1 MTASGSAMNFTIS
14 VENSAISFPCDR
26 GETVLNAAQRA
37 GYELPYSCR
46 KGVCGTCKSKLVS
59 GEMRAYSGDTLTE
72 QERAAGQ
79 VLLCQARPRSDLT
92 IAPREI
98 KKIDPFARRTLTAR
112 VFRITRVAEDI
123 TFVHLRFPAG
133 IRIHFKAGQ
142 NLEVILPDGERRNFS
157 MANPPHESD
166 GVQLHIRHVPGG
178 AFTGY
183 VYNKLAR
190 GDLLRVELPFGSF
203 TLHES
208 AKPILFVAGSTGFAP
223 IKSMIEDALRKGIK
237 RQMTLYWGART
248 RAGLYSEL
256 PRQWQA
262 QNPRFSYVPVLSDT
276 PEPGTRS
283 GLVHAAVL
291 ADHRSLAPFQAYVC
305 GPPVMTSA
313 AKRDFIAAGLPE
325 QDFFV
330 DAFTTRA
337 DEPPPAAH

>member
-1 MTASGSAMNFTIS
+1 MTFTVS
-14 VENSAISFPCDR
+14 VANSPITFPCER

-46 KGVCGTCKSKLVS
+46 KGVCGTCKCKLAS
-59 GEMRAYSGDTLTE
+59 GEVRAYSGDTLSE

-79 VLLCQARPRSDLT
+79 VLLCQSRPRSDLV

-112 VFRITRVAEDI
+112 VFRIARVADDV
-123 TFVHLRFPAG
+123 TFVHLRFAAG

-166 GVQLHIRHVPGG
+166 GVQLHIRHVPNGV
-178 AFTGY
+178 FTGY

-190 GDLLRVELPFGSF
+190 GDLLRVELPFGAF

-208 AKPILFVAGSTGFAP
+208 GKPILFVAGSTGFAP
-223 IKSMIEDALRKGIK
+223 IKSIIEDALHKNIRRK
-237 RQMTLYWGART
+237 MALYWGART
-248 RAGLYSEL
+248 RSGLYSEL
-256 PRQWQA
+256 PRKWQA
-262 QNPRFSYVPVLSDT
+262 DNPLFSYVPVLSDT
-276 PEPGTRS
+276 PEAGFRA
-283 GLVHAAVL
+283 GFVHAAVL
-291 ADHRSLAPFQAYVC
+291 ADHPSLAGFQAYVC
-305 GPPVMTSA
+305 GPPVMTAA
-313 AKRDFIAAGLPE
+313 AKRDFLAAGLPAE
-325 QDFFV
+325 DFFV

-337 DEPPPAAH
+337 DEAAAQH

>member
-1 MTASGSAMNFTIS
+1 MTFTIS
-14 VENSAISFPCDR
+14 IESSAIKFPCDR

-46 KGVCGTCKSKLVS
+46 KGVCGTCKCRLVS

-72 QERAAGQ
+72 SEKTAGQ
-79 VLLCQARPRSDLT
+79 VLLCQARPRSNLV

-98 KKIDPFARRTLTAR
+98 KKVDPFARRTLTAR
-112 VFRITRVAEDI
+112 VFRISRVADDV

-133 IRIHFKAGQ
+133 IRAHFKAGQ

-166 GVQLHIRHVPGG
+166 GVQLHIRHVPNGV
-178 AFTGY
+178 FTGY
-183 VYNKLAR
+183 VYNELKR

-203 TLHES
+203 ALQES
-208 AKPILFVAGSTGFAP
+208 NKPALFVAGSTGFAP
-223 IKSMIEDALRKGIK
+223 IKSIIEDALRKGSL

-248 RAGLYSEL
+248 KSGLYSDL
-256 PRQWQA
+256 PRKWQA
-262 QNPRFSYVPVLSDT
+262 QNPHFSYVPVLSDT
-276 PEPGTRS
+276 PEAGIRS

-291 ADHRSLAPFQAYVC
+291 ADHRSLADFQAYVC
-305 GPPVMTSA
+305 GPPLMTSA
-313 AKRDFIAAGLPE
+313 AKRDFLSHGLPE
-325 QDFFV
+325 QEFFV

-337 DEPPPAAH
+337 DEPPTSAH

>member
-1 MTASGSAMNFTIS
+1 MSFTVS
-14 VENSAISFPCDR
+14 VENSAINFPCDR

-46 KGVCGTCKSKLVS
+46 KGVCGTCKCKLIS
-59 GEMRAYSGDTLTE
+59 GDMRAYSGDTLSE
-72 QERAAGQ
+72 QEKAAGQ
-79 VLLCQARPRSDLT
+79 VLLCPARPRSDLK

-98 KKIDPFARRTLTAR
+98 KKIDPFARRTLTAK
-112 VFRITRVAEDI
+112 VFRIARVAEDV

-183 VYNKLAR
+183 IYTKLAR
-190 GDLLRVELPFGSF
+190 GDLMRVELPFGDFS
-203 TLHES
+203 LRES
-208 AKPILFVAGSTGFAP
+208 NKPALFVAGSTGFAP
-223 IKSMIEDALRKGIK
+223 IKSIIEDALRSGSQ
-237 RQMTLYWGART
+237 RWMTLYWGSRT
-248 RAGLYSEL
+248 KPGLYSEL
-256 PRQWQA
+256 PRKWQA
-262 QNPRFSYVPVLSDT
+262 DNPRFSYVPVLSDT
-276 PEPGTRS
+276 TEPGIRS

-291 ADHRSLAPFQAYVC
+291 ADHRSLGDFQAYVC

-313 AKRDFIAAGLPE
+313 AKREFLASGLPPDE
-325 QDFFV
+325 FFV

-337 DEPPPAAH
+337 DEAKH

>member
-1 MTASGSAMNFTIS
+1 MSFTVS
-14 VENSAISFPCDR
+14 VESSAIKFSCER

-37 GYELPYSCR
+37 CYELPYSCR
-46 KGVCGTCKSKLVS
+46 KGVCGTCKCRLVS
-59 GEMRAYSGDTLTE
+59 GEMRAYSGDTLSE

-79 VLLCQARPRSDLT
+79 VLLCQARPRSDLV

-112 VFRITRVAEDI
+112 VFRIARVADDV

-133 IRIHFKAGQ
+133 IRVHFKAGQ

-157 MANPPHESD
+157 MANAPHESD
-166 GVQLHIRHVPGG
+166 DVQLHIRHIPGG
-178 AFTGY
+178 VFTGY

-190 GDLLRVELPFGSF
+190 GDLMRVELPFGDF
-203 TLHES
+203 ALRES
-208 AKPILFVAGSTGFAP
+208 DKPILFVAGSTGFAP
-223 IKSMIEDALRKGIK
+223 IKSIIEDALRKGSQ

-248 RAGLYSEL
+248 KRGLYSEL
-256 PRQWQA
+256 PRKWQTE
-262 QNPRFSYVPVLSDT
+262 NPRFSYVPVLSDT
-276 PEPGTRS
+276 PEAGTRS

-291 ADHRSLAPFQAYVC
+291 ADHRSLSDFQAYVC

-337 DEPPPAAH
+337 DEPPASAH

>member
-1 MTASGSAMNFTIS
+1 MNFTIS
-14 VENSAISFPCDR
+14 VEGRTINFPCER

-46 KGVCGTCKSKLVS
+46 KGVCGTCKCKLVS

-72 QERAAGQ
+72 SEKSAGQ
-79 VLLCQARPRSDLT
+79 ILLCQARPRSDLL

-112 VFRITRVAEDI
+112 VFRIMRVADDVTI
-123 TFVHLRFPAG
+123 VHLRFPAG

-166 GVQLHIRHVPGG
+166 GVQLHIRHVSGG

-183 VYNKLAR
+183 VYNKVAR
-190 GDLLRVELPFGSF
+190 GDLMHVELPFGDF
-203 TLHES
+203 ALRES
-208 AKPILFVAGSTGFAP
+208 DKPALFVAGSTGFAP
-223 IKSMIEDALRKGIK
+223 IKSIIEDAQRKGSRRK
-237 RQMTLYWGART
+237 MTLYWGARAK
-248 RAGLYSEL
+248 RGLYSEL
-256 PRQWQA
+256 PRKWQA
-262 QNPRFSYVPVLSDT
+262 DNPHFSYIPVLSDT
-276 PEPGTRS
+276 PEASVRS

-291 ADHRSLAPFQAYVC
+291 ADHRSLDGFQAYVC

-313 AKRDFIAAGLPE
+313 AKRDFLAAGLPE

-337 DEPPPAAH
+337 DEPPAAAH

>member
-1 MTASGSAMNFTIS
+1 MSFTIS
-14 VENSAISFPCDR
+14 VEGTAFRFPCDR

-46 KGVCGTCKSKLVS
+46 KGVCGTCKCRLAS
-59 GEMRAYSGDTLTE
+59 GEVRAYTGDTLST

-79 VLLCQARPRSDLT
+79 VLLCQARPRSDLS

-98 KKIDPFARRTLTAR
+98 RKIDPFARRTLTAK
-112 VFRITRVAEDI
+112 VFRIARVAEDV

-142 NLEVILPDGERRNFS
+142 HLEVILPDGERRNFS
-157 MANPPHESD
+157 MANPPQESD

-183 VYNKLAR
+183 VYDKLAR
-190 GDLLRVELPFGSF
+190 GDQLRVELPFGDF
-203 TLHES
+203 TLRES
-208 AKPILFVAGSTGFAP
+208 DKPILFVAGSTGFAP
-223 IKSMIEDALRKGIK
+223 IKSIIEDALRKSIRRK
-237 RQMTLYWGART
+237 MTLYWGART

-256 PRQWQA
+256 PRKWQA
-262 QNPRFSYVPVLSDT
+262 ENPRFSYVPVLSDL
-276 PEPGTRS
+276 PAAGFRS

-291 ADHRSLAPFQAYVC
+291 ADFPSLAGFQAYVC
-305 GPPVMTSA
+305 GPPVMTA
-313 AKRDFIAAGLPE
+313 AARRDFLAAGLPE

-330 DAFTTRA
+330 DAFITKA
-337 DEPPPAAH
+337 DEIAAKN